1 MAGENEIDKRGKE
14 FLHALRPKPESPAS
28 RQKPKDEL
36 PEEQSIPASPVSKGA
51 MAEEDYLR
59 LFIRE
64 RGNLVFRLS
73 PRQVLV
79 NRNMHNTITN
89 IVNII
94 GHGELSVAQYVNNVL
109 ALHLRE
115 NSELITRLLKE
126 NFNPKI

>member
-1 MAGENEIDKRGKE
+1 MDREKEIDKQGKE
-14 FLHALRPKPESPAS
+14 FLHALRPKPKSPAS
-28 RQKPKDEL
+28 RQRAEAERPVSVEEAASNAASD
-36 PEEQSIPASPVSKGA
+36 EEQ
-51 MAEEDYLR
+51 YLK
-59 LFIRE
+59 LFIKA

-79 NRNMHNTITN
+79 NRDMHSAITN

-115 NSELITRLLKE
+115 NSELITRLLTE

>member
-1 MAGENEIDKRGKE
+1 MAGEKEIDKRGKE
-14 FLHALRPKPESPAS
+14 FLHALRPKPESPTS
-28 RQKPKDEL
+28 HPKPNDE
-36 PEEQSIPASPVSKGA
+36 P
-51 MAEEDYLR
+51 AEECLVMDEEEYIR

-64 RGNLVFRLS
+64 RGNLAFRLS

-79 NRNMHNTITN
+79 NRDMHNTITN

-115 NSELITRLLKE
+115 NGELIMKLLKE

>member
-1 MAGENEIDKRGKE
+1 MTGEKDIEKRGNE

-28 RQKPKDEL
+28 RAKPQEDE
-36 PEEQSIPASPVSKGA
+36 PKQESIPEDTYTKTPMG
-51 MAEEDYLR
+51 EQDYLR

-79 NRNMHNTITN
+79 NRDMHNTITN

-109 ALHLRE
+109 ALHLRQ